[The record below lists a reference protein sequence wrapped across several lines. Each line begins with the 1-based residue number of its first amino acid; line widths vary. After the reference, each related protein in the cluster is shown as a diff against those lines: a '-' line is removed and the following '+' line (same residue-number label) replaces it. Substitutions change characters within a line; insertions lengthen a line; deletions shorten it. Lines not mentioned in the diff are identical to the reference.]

1 VKNIFSSLC
10 ATAILLCLS
19 CSTWGA
25 HDWEQIPD
33 RQFHFYRFTF
43 VDKMYENDEAFVF
56 IRSLPFRNVLDR
68 LEKTYAIKIDS
79 SHFDEF
85 IAAKKKNKLKESGFI
100 FKDTYTWQN
109 GDPAGN
115 RIEFSYITHMSSEG
129 DFIKTYTL
137 DLISSGKIRKRFQGD
152 IDRDNELIPHL
163 LTSISR
169 VKIIDPRTP
178 LPEQTEKRTEPEKTD
193 RIDEL
198 LKTLSP
204 QEREALRKKLENK
217 SE

>member
-1 VKNIFSSLC
+1 MKNIFLSVC

-25 HDWEQIPD
+25 RDWEEIPD
-33 RQFHFYRFTF
+33 RQFHFNRFTF

-56 IRSLPFRNVLDR
+56 ISSLPFRDILDS

-85 IAAKKKNKLKESGFI
+85 ITAKKKDELKESGFI
-100 FKDTYTWQN
+100 YRDTYTWQS
-109 GDPAGN
+109 GYTAGN

-137 DLISSGKIRKRFQGD
+137 DLISNGKIRKRFQDD

-163 LTSISR
+163 LRSIRR

-178 LPEQTEKRTEPEKTD
+178 LPEQTEKKADPEKTD
-193 RIDEL
+193 RLDKL
-198 LKTLSP
+198 LNTLTP
-204 QEREALRKKLENK
+204 REREALKKKLENK
-217 SE
+217 PE